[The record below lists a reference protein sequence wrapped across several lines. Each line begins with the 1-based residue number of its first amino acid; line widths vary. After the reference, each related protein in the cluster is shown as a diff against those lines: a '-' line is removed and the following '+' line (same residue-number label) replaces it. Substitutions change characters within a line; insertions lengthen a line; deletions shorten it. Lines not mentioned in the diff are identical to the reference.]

1 MQPKKQ
7 KKQITVFIIVGG
19 IVLAALLLIAILW
32 VTEDATASAY
42 ILEKI
47 GVGSVEVLYKLLIRT
62 IVVIAMLFLIFST
75 FLILVHQSR
84 KNAKVLLSQEKEDN
98 NQFREALDQ
107 IKRERTAMENI
118 QAALGSGPWSMEF
131 NERAEITS
139 CI

>member
-47 GVGSVEVLYKLLIRT
+47 GVGSCGGFVQASDSDYRCDSYAV
-62 IVVIAMLFLIFST
+62 FDIFDVFDTGSS
-75 FLILVHQSR
+75 VQ
-84 KNAKVLLSQEKEDN
+84 KECKGSS
-98 NQFREALDQ
+98 ESG
-107 IKRERTAMENI
+107 KRR
-118 QAALGSGPWSMEF
+118 
-131 NERAEITS
+131 
-139 CI
+139 